1 MRIAISAISGRG
13 METGGD
19 NVNTVH
25 IYEIFKKIKQSKE
38 YQSVRAYF
46 KASLPVYPSL
56 ISSSLWARLRYS
68 FNLECPPRHVYVL
81 RAIGR

>member
-1 MRIAISAISGRG
+1 MKFS
-13 METGGD
+13 
-19 NVNTVH
+19 
-25 IYEIFKKIKQSKE
+25 KKIKQSKE
-38 YQSVRAYF
+38 YQSVRAFF

-81 RAIGR
+81 RAIGRQHKLEELDREGIRSGLRRN